1 MSDVVGECSMTE
13 VAAEASHEIAA
24 WIELSVRLI
33 EALSVMIRWKVPGL
47 GRGML

>member
-1 MSDVVGECSMTE
+1 MTTM
-13 VAAEASHEIAA
+13 VAVASHEIAA